1 MMEAPMRQITKTIQL
16 EIDKKPYTFRLKKL
30 DAFSGATLLRIISAH
45 TSPDTGEGLVLSV
58 FSALPDDTL
67 RTLMATCLSHAEVL
81 LDAGYQP
88 VMQMGEWSW
97 SELEYDAVNALKL
110 TLQVALWT
118 LDGFFGESEPT
129 FPDARPAS

>member
-1 MMEAPMRQITKTIQL
+1 M
-16 EIDKKPYTFRLKKL
+16 
-30 DAFSGATLLRIISAH
+30 
-45 TSPDTGEGLVLSV
+45 V
-58 FSALPDDTL
+58 
-67 RTLMATCLSHAEVL
+67 TCLSHAEVL

-118 LDGFFGESEPT
+118 LDGFFGESGSSSEGG
-129 FPDARPAS
+129 RPAG